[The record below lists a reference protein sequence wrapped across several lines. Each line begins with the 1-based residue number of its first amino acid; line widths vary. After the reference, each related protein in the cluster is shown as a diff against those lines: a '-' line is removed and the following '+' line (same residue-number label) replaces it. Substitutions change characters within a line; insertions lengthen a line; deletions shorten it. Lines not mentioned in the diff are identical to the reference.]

1 MDRSAQDP
9 LVLENRHTGER
20 LELRRIAQDGETW
33 LELKGSLPPHR
44 DGPPLHVHHDEH
56 EGGRVLSGTLSAM
69 VDGRKIEVRAGEAA
83 SFPRGCAHRWWNDGS
98 ETLVFEGFARPVVDL
113 DRYLQA
119 AFEVINAGPPDRP
132 PLFYITHV
140 AWRHRRTQ
148 APLVMPR
155 PIQAVLFPIVVLVG
169 SLLGRYRGT
178 EWPGCPT
185 RCGGAPVVSAED
197 A

>member
-1 MDRSAQDP
+1 MGDVARHPLRAFDDSRRPQVANKPVGSRRIVVLLASSSRHAGVGMDRSAQDP

-44 DGPPLHVHHDEH
+44 DGPPLHVHHDED
-56 EGGRVLSGTLSAM
+56 EGGRVLSGTLSAV

-83 SFPRGCAHRWWNDGS
+83 SFPRGSAHRWWNDGS
-98 ETLVFEGFARPVVDL
+98 ETLV
-113 DRYLQA
+113 
-119 AFEVINAGPPDRP
+119 
-132 PLFYITHV
+132 LFS
-140 AWRHRRTQ
+140 
-148 APLVMPR
+148 
-155 PIQAVLFPIVVLVG
+155 IVVLVG
-169 SLLGRYRGT
+169 SLLGRYQGT

-185 RCGGAPVVSAED
+185 RCAGAPVVSAED